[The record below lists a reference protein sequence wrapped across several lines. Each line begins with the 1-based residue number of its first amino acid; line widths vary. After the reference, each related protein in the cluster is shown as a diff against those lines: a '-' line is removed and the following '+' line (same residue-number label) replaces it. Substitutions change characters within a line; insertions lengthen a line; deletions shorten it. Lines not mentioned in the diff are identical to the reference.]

1 MTGGAPRARAG
12 FTIVELLVVL
22 GVLIGIITTLVVG
35 VGASMRR
42 ARVANTEYLMT
53 SLAVGLVQFKAE
65 VGYLPPVLGNPLQL
79 DQPQYPLPADVN
91 SARGWARDAV
101 APPQLTAGT
110 DDSADDVTWGTAEF
124 ARVQRWFSVTTLAE
138 YLVGPGDR
146 SEDGFGVVLQANGA
160 LPADQTTPG
169 AREAPPVGI
178 RNPGPDGVWGAF
190 LSPREGSTGAGA
202 FAARNLA
209 SSSPADGNRNS
220 RLSGG
225 SSPAANQDPRN
236 LVGKPLGPYLELK
249 SDTDIGAFVGLS
261 GGTPVA
267 VRAGEAVPS
276 VFGGFAGAPKTIL
289 DYFGNPI
296 QYYRRGYR
304 NNDPRDIDRRFSL
317 ADVIVLRPV
326 VFAAGEAVDSPVAD
340 LSNSAPP
347 DRGASRAALGAE
359 FALFSRGPDRRW
371 NQGVRADADGFNDDN
386 LVRFGP

>member
-42 ARVANTEYLMT
+42 ARVANTEFLMT
-53 SLAVGLVQFKAE
+53 SLAVGLVQFKVD
-65 VGYLPPVLGNPLQL
+65 VGYFPPVLGNALQL

-101 APPQLTAGT
+101 APPQLTANP
-110 DDSADDVTWGTAEF
+110 DDPPERVTWGQQEF
-124 ARVQRWFSVTTLAE
+124 ARVQRWYSVTTLAD

-146 SEDGFGVVLQANGA
+146 SEDGYGVVLQANGA
-160 LPADQTTPG
+160 LPADPDTQG
-169 AREAPPVGI
+169 ARESPPVGI
-178 RNPGPDGVWGAF
+178 RNPGPDGAWGAF
-190 LSPREGSTGAGA
+190 LSPREGSAGGGA
-202 FAARNLA
+202 FVARNLA
-209 SSSPADGNRNS
+209 STNPVRGNTNDRIFGLSPPVN
-220 RLSGG
+220 
-225 SSPAANQDPRN
+225 NQDPRN

-249 SDTDIGAFVGLS
+249 SDADIGAFIGLS
-261 GGTPVA
+261 GGTPTVA
-267 VRAGEAVPS
+267 RAGEAVPAA
-276 VFGGFAGAPKTIL
+276 FGGFAGAPKTIL

-317 ADVIVLRPV
+317 ADVVALRPV

-340 LSNSAPP
+340 LSAGNSA
-347 DRGASRAALGAE
+347 DTGASRAALGAE

-371 NQGVRADADGFNDDN
+371 NQGIRADVDGFNDDN